1 MFTPTFYSIILKK
14 LNKMPKFIVVLI
26 SWKKNLVLNMV
37 SVARYTVQQMTD
49 NPNFPIPAVS
59 LETLT
64 SAANRAET
72 AYGNRKNGPAG
83 KMENINAAADL
94 DGLLHLQ
101 ADYVSTIA
109 GGNETI
115 IVSAGFQATKSSRT
129 PAVIPATPGAPK
141 IKTISGNAL
150 QIMLD
155 KVAGAD
161 SYAYAI
167 FFGEPTEIEVAD
179 NHFVIPVTT
188 APFFIINDG
197 GAREEIRSIAPGTK
211 FSVQA
216 LAQNT
221 AGKSQWGPL
230 VTAFAA

>member
-1 MFTPTFYSIILKK
+1 MAKLIEVLFSWTKK
-14 LNKMPKFIVVLI
+14 A
-26 SWKKNLVLNMV
+26 VLNMV
-37 SVARYTVQQMTD
+37 SVARYTVQQMTG

-59 LETLT
+59 FETLT
-64 SAANRAET
+64 DAANRAET
-72 AYGNRKNGPAG
+72 AYGNRKNGPAARL
-83 KMENINAAADL
+83 ENINAAANL
-94 DGLLHLQ
+94 NELLHLQ

-141 IKTISGNAL
+141 IKTINGSAL
-150 QIMLD
+150 QIKLD
-155 KVAGAD
+155 TVAGAD

-167 FFGEPTEIEVAD
+167 FLDEPVEIEVAN
-179 NHFVIPVTT
+179 NHIIIPVTT

-197 GAREEIRSIAPGTK
+197 STREEIRSIAPGTK